1 MKIEKMGSCRHSLMD
16 GIYSWMEKA
25 YLKGKKL
32 KIKEKKL
39 KLTFRR
45 NPVNFILKKI
55 VHPN

>member
-1 MKIEKMGSCRHSLMD
+1 MGSCRHSLMD

-32 KIKEKKL
+32 KIKKKKL